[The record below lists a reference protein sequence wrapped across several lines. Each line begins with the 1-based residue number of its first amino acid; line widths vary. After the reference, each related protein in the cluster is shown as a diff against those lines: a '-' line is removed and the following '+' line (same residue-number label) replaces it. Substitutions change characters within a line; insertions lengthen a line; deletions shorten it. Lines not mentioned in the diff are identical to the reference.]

1 MKKMHSDVGISVFEL
16 VRTKGVPECEKIL
29 RNLEKSHLP
38 DSIRFKIIGSSWV
51 SPQEGGFTVPELRRV
66 LLSLTILKDLGGYGE
81 AQRILSERLNIA
93 GTKHQYQTAML
104 KQAIRD
110 FNACYPIETIELKQ
124 PIQEWFSK
132 HLNSSIKMFHV
143 APLVLKPVVL
153 IALLVV
159 TVFLMIV
166 EFPFV
171 WNHSR
176 KEGLSKKQDLVINQG
191 VE

>member
-1 MKKMHSDVGISVFEL
+1 MNYKNKCRDVGINVFEL
-16 VRTKGVPECEKIL
+16 VRTKGVAECEKIL

-51 SPQEGGFTVPELRRV
+51 SPAEGGFTVPELRRV
-66 LLSLTILKDLGGYGE
+66 LLSLTIINDLGGYE
-81 AQRILSERLNIA
+81 RAKRVLSERLGA
-93 GTKHQYQTAML
+93 KHPYQIVML
-104 KQAIRD
+104 TQALRD
-110 FNACYPIETIELKQ
+110 FKFCYLSETIELKR

-132 HLNSSIKMFHV
+132 HLNSSIKMFHI

-176 KEGLSKKQDLVINQG
+176 KVNSAPKAELS
-191 VE
+191 

>member
-1 MKKMHSDVGISVFEL
+1 MNVFDL
-16 VRTKGVPECEKIL
+16 VRTKGVAECEKIL

-51 SPQEGGFTVPELRRV
+51 SPKEGGFTVPELRRV
-66 LLSLTILKDLGGYGE
+66 LLSITIIKDLGGYGE
-81 AQRILSERLNIA
+81 AQRVLSERLNIP

-110 FNACYPIETIELKQ
+110 FKFCYLSETTEIKR
-124 PIQEWFSK
+124 PMHEWFSK
-132 HLNSSIKMFHV
+132 HLNSSIKMFHI

-159 TVFLMIV
+159 TVFLMII

-176 KEGLSKKQDLVINQG
+176 KEGLSKNQDLIINQG

>member
-16 VRTKGVPECEKIL
+16 VRTKGVSECEKIL
-29 RNLEKSHLP
+29 RTLEKSHLP

-51 SPQEGGFTVPELRRV
+51 SPAEGGFTVPELRRV
-66 LLSLTILKDLGGYGE
+66 LLSLTILKDLGGYE
-81 AQRILSERLNIA
+81 KAQRILSERLNIP

-110 FNACYPIETIELKQ
+110 FNACYPIETNELEQ

-132 HLNSSIKMFHV
+132 HLNSSIKMFQIT
-143 APLVLKPVVL
+143 PLVLKPVVL

-159 TVFLMIV
+159 AVFLMIV

-176 KEGLSKKQDLVINQG
+176 KVNSAPKAELS
-191 VE
+191 